1 MVLVRFLWMEPVPG
15 DRNEPLMER
24 GGFFSH
30 EKVETL
36 CANSSSESIERE
48 HLDIFSPFWGSAPVL
63 KSLTVAG

>member
-1 MVLVRFLWMEPVPG
+1 MPG

-24 GGFFSH
+24 GGFFFSH

-48 HLDIFSPFWGSAPVL
+48 HLDIFSQFWGSAPVL
-63 KSLTVAG
+63 KSLTLAG